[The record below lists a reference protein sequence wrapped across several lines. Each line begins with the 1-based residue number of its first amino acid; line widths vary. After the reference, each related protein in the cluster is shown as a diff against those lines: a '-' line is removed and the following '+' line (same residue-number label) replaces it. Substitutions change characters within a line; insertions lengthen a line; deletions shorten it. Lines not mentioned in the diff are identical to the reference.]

1 MPVGRKVC
9 LYSATTDHELII
21 EECGLKIIIPA
32 EVIVPVVSEY
42 EVAAQGLWGGNF
54 EFPECS
60 KLISGVCY
68 ISISSSSPLNK
79 PVTIELEH
87 CAYIVN
93 ERQTKYLHFVVAK
106 SGPPFKFKFVRG
118 GSFSS
123 ESCIGRIS
131 LKTFSCLAIVNI
143 MDTFTA
149 NDVVGGIIGSM
160 VGSMVGNMSGATVWF
175 PTIGVLIGGVIG
187 YKVGRKL
194 IQVRYKINYGFF

>member
-1 MPVGRKVC
+1 MMSVGRKVR

-21 EECGLKIIIPA
+21 EKCGLKIIVPA
-32 EVIVPVVSEY
+32 KVIMPIESEY

-54 EFPECS
+54 EFPECT
-60 KLISGVCY
+60 KLVSGVCY
-68 ISISSSSPLNK
+68 ISISSSSQLNK

-87 CAYIVN
+87 CAYLVN

-106 SGPPFKFKFVRG
+106 SGPPFKFKFLRG
-118 GSFSS
+118 GSFSF
-123 ESCIGRIS
+123 ESRIGRIS
-131 LKTFSCLAIVNI
+131 LKTFSYLAIVNI

-160 VGSMVGNMSGATVWF
+160 VGGVSGATVGF
-175 PTIGVLIGGVIG
+175 PTIGVLIGGAIG

-194 IQVRYKINYGFF
+194 IQVRV